1 MRSCIA
7 AALAVFL
14 LPVAAFADRA
24 AADACATKLSQ
35 DGQML
40 YAEALPKVTPQNDIK
55 AALTAVARPLVM
67 KGTMSRDA
75 ARSAAEA
82 AGECMKLAP

>member
-1 MRSCIA
+1 MRLSIA
-7 AALAVFL
+7 AVLAVCL
-14 LPVAAFADRA
+14 LPAVAYADRD
-24 AADACATKLSQ
+24 AADACAAKLSN

-67 KGTMSRDA
+67 KGTMSRDV
-75 ARSAAEA
+75 ARTAAEA